1 MPGFCCRQGT
11 QIKDSFVKLLLD
23 QNISYRLVG
32 KIDPLF
38 PGTEHVRRLGLENK
52 LDNQIWD
59 YAKKEGFT
67 IVTFDSD
74 FYDMSLLRGHPPKLI
89 WITAGNTTTR
99 NLEKILVERAEQ
111 LNDFVNNNELGCLE
125 IPE

>member
-1 MPGFCCRQGT
+1 MKF
-11 QIKDSFVKLLLD
+11 LLD
-23 QNISYRLVG
+23 QNISYRLVR

-38 PGTEHVRRLGLENK
+38 PGTEHVKRLGLENK

-59 YAKKEGFT
+59 YAKKEGFA

-89 WITAGNTTTR
+89 WITAGNTTVKS
-99 NLEKILVERAEQ
+99 LEKILIEKSEQ
-111 LNDFVNNNELGCLE
+111 LKDFMNDNDVGCLE
-125 IPE
+125 IP